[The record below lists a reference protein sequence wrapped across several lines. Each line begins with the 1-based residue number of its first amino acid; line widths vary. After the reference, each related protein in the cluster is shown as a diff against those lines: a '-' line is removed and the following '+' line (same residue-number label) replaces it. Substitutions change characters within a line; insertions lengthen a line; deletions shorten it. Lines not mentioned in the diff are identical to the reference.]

1 MRQERGAKTPECFL
15 NPSPGKH
22 CWTVFFSPALIKHS
36 LWFTL
41 IPTNTRRLLPLVH
54 SEWALQEKKAPASH
68 PATSP
73 LSKVRHP
80 PRSPPRLQSDVWATK
95 WLIRILIPVR
105 HYSAQTTRSLNRL
118 AAERLGRPRSNGRGG
133 RISETARIERWW
145 LFFTVVTG
153 ARVYLLHVCGNKYV
167 IPSSCH
173 PNPTMGANSVDI
185 LS

>member
-68 PATSP
+68 PATSA
-73 LSKVRHP
+73 LSKVRHR
-80 PRSPPRLQSDVWATK
+80 PRSPRLQSDVWATK

-118 AAERLGRPRSNGRGG
+118 AAERLGRLRSNGRGG
-133 RISETARIERWW
+133 GGLARLLVLKGDDFSSPW
-145 LFFTVVTG
+145 LRGHGFIYYT
-153 ARVYLLHVCGNKYV
+153 YV
-167 IPSSCH
+167 AT
-173 PNPTMGANSVDI
+173 NM
-185 LS
+185 